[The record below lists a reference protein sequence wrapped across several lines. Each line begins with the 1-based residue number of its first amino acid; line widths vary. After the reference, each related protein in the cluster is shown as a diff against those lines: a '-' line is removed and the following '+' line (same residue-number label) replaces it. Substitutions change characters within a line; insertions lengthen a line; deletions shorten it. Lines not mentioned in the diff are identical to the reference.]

1 MERKE
6 ASIKGCRPGSF
17 EETRH
22 ILLSPSA
29 PWVGGGVAV
38 LASCV
43 ISLRYTELAKEVLED
58 SPVLVPK
65 FGGSLLATGTGQGGQ
80 SLSVVPQG

>member
-1 MERKE
+1 M
-6 ASIKGCRPGSF
+6 
-17 EETRH
+17 
-22 ILLSPSA
+22 
-29 PWVGGGVAV
+29 AV